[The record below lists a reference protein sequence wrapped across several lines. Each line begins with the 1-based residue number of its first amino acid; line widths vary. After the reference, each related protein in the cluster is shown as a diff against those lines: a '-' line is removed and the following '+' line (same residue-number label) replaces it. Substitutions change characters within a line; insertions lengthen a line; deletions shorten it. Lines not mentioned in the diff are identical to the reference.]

1 MWAESL
7 MCSSAALANVGD
19 MQKLA
24 PSSTRSWRGLSVQE
38 KQQRLADLRRTQQRQ
53 IELEVRLLEA
63 LR

>member
-1 MWAESL
+1 
-7 MCSSAALANVGD
+7 MCLSAALASVGH

-24 PSSTRSWRGLSVQE
+24 PSSRRSWRGLSVQE